1 MNSLLPSFRSFRARL
16 AFSVLGLAA
25 AVVGT
30 GCGPGDPSS
39 TGNGFAGHLDTLLL
53 DDGSLHILS
62 RARTSESEGG
72 DYKYHEFLYAGQDG
86 AGFDLVPSSL
96 GDGEVTDAFE
106 SVYRLAMDP
115 QGRPLLI
122 ADMKGGLVV
131 QVLDAGAWKV
141 VPAGPSLSADAVSA
155 LAMEHKL
162 GAVWGGSDND
172 VRILH
177 GGFVFATDGATIT
190 SATAVGGSCALE
202 DNCTFAPTG
211 DLAGD
216 AALYDHDAGKYTLR
230 QLACSVDGCQWTSVP
245 GVDFGDS
252 DMGGSS
258 SPFRRVFFHDKDG
271 KGTLVRPMSNPGDEG
286 NYRVL
291 ASTTDQKLTVRPSG
305 AFEIGAAPR
314 PGGGLAVAV
323 RTYEDKLV
331 LHVIG
336 ADGEVKDVDLGTS
349 STAQEPIQVHVREA
363 GGVEKVHVVVREE
376 QTTAGHF
383 VVSLPGGTFTH
394 ESIELR

>member
-1 MNSLLPSFRSFRARL
+1 MNSLLPSFRSVRARL
-16 AFSVLGLAA
+16 AFSVLGVAA
-25 AVVGT
+25 AVAGT

-39 TGNGFAGHLDTLLL
+39 SGSGFAGHLDTLLL

-62 RARTSESEGG
+62 RARTGEAEGG
-72 DYKYHEFLYAGQDG
+72 NYTYHEFLYASPDG
-86 AGFDLVPSSL
+86 AGWDLVPSLL

-106 SVYRLAMDP
+106 SVYRLALDP
-115 QGRPLLI
+115 KGRPLII

-141 VPAGPSLSADAVSA
+141 VPVGPNISADAVSV
-155 LAMEHKL
+155 LAKDHQL

-172 VRILH
+172 VRFLH
-177 GGFVFATDGATIT
+177 GDFVFVTDGDTIT
-190 SATAVGGSCALE
+190 AATAVSGSCALE

-230 QLACSVDGCQWTSVP
+230 QLACTVDGCQWTSVP

-271 KGTLVRPMSNPGDEG
+271 KSTLVRPMSNPGDEG
-286 NYRVL
+286 NYSVL

-305 AFEIGAAPR
+305 AFQIGAAPR

-323 RTYEDKLV
+323 RTYDDKLV
-331 LHVIG
+331 LHVVG
-336 ADGEVKDVDLGTS
+336 ADGKGKDIELGTS
-349 STAQEPIQVHVREA
+349 STAEEPIQVHVREA

-376 QTTAGHF
+376 QTTVGHF